1 MGKWAG
7 AFPKQGRPVVAL
19 SGFFQCQE
27 KISDAELMHEGELRH
42 PVIVVGRGQGLEV
55 AEEFGKSFTFKVVLK
70 AFFVL
75 G

>member
-1 MGKWAG
+1 
-7 AFPKQGRPVVAL
+7 
-19 SGFFQCQE
+19 
-27 KISDAELMHEGELRH
+27 MHEGELRH